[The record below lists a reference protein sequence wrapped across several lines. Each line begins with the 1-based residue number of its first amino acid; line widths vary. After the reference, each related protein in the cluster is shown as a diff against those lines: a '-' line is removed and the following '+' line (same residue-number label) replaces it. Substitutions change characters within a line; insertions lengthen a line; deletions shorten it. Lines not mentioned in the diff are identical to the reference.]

1 MKGGTPMSPKMGRP
15 VKGTAKRDKRLEV
28 RLTADEYDTIQETAD
43 KNGLSKADLIV
54 KAINS
59 YESEK

>member
-1 MKGGTPMSPKMGRP
+1 MSPKMGRP